1 MAKKKSTKRGTAKK
15 HTRPKVTVPS
25 LTILQKRT
33 CDIYHSMRKPNKRKA
48 YQLAGSTC
56 KGETARIEAE
66 RLLGKNGPKHVKAYL
81 DSLKKVATENAQRT
95 ADEIIAELE
104 KLAFA
109 NMADYVTFDKKGV
122 ELKDSKKLTRKQMAA
137 ISEVTQVSTKY
148 GVRKAF
154 RLYDKPECLH
164 LLGKRHGLFPN
175 RQEVTGKDGGA
186 IEHNVSIVHF
196 SKKK

>member
-1 MAKKKSTKRGTAKK
+1 MTKSPKKSTKRRAAKK
-15 HTRPKVTVPS
+15 HTGPAPS
-25 LTILQKRT
+25 LTIRQKRL
-33 CDIYHSMRKPNKRKA
+33 CDIYHSMKTPNKQKA
-48 YQLAGSTC
+48 YELSGYKC
-56 KGETARIEAE
+56 RGKTAKTEAQRE
-66 RLLGKNGPKHVKAYL
+66 MDKPHVKAYL
-81 DSLKKVATENAQRT
+81 DSLKATATANAQRS

-109 NMADYVTFDKKGV
+109 NMADYVKFNKEGV
-122 ELKDSKKLTRKQMAA
+122 ELIDSAKLFRKQMAA

-196 SKKK
+196 SKKKK